1 MMTHVERII
10 PLVKLD
16 LKLQC
21 SNAYFLASGTITVPN
36 IGTVANPKNRKN
48 IIIISFA
55 PFTDW
60 IVEINGTQIDNANE
74 IHIVMS
80 IYNLIQY
87 SDNYCATPG
96 SLWQYYTDESF
107 LDNNGTIANFP
118 ADNNNSA

>member
-1 MMTHVERII
+1 MMTQVERII

-60 IVEINGTQIDNANE
+60 IIEINGTQIDNANE
-74 IHIVMS
+74 IDIVMS
-80 IYNLIQY
+80 IYNLI
-87 SDNYCATPG
+87 
-96 SLWQYYTDESF
+96 
-107 LDNNGTIANFP
+107 
-118 ADNNNSA
+118 

>member
-1 MMTHVERII
+1 MEHRKIINLLENTPNESTRFKTKKLSRNKWWRITQRI
-10 PLVKLD
+10 TPIVKLN

-36 IGTVANPKNRKN
+36 IGTAANPKNRKN
-48 IIIISFA
+48 IIIISFP

-80 IYNLIQY
+80 IYNLI
-87 SDNYCATPG
+87 
-96 SLWQYYTDESF
+96 
-107 LDNNGTIANFP
+107 
-118 ADNNNSA
+118 